1 MMNLYHIVTAHGTI
15 EVPAENEKEALRKA
29 LYPLDVEG
37 IYAMPI
43 TEETLLDTDEF
54 DYDHDL
60 GTVTYTIKHWVNE
73 DGEYYTVEMTDLYM
87 ESEKVDDVSYA
98 DIGSKLASL
107 DGEECFNSI
116 DEAKK
121 AIMWALDEAAD
132 IYEDAEH
139 IQWPDEDA
147 AYDEWRCNH

>member
-1 MMNLYHIVTAHGTI
+1 MMYLYHIVTTNGTL

-29 LYPLDVEG
+29 LYPLNVEG

-43 TEETLLDTDEF
+43 TEETLLDADEWE
-54 DYDHDL
+54 YDHDL
-60 GTVTYTIKHWVNE
+60 GTVTYAIKHWVNE

-87 ESEKVDDVSYA
+87 ESERVDDVTYA
-98 DIGSKLASL
+98 DIGRKLTSL
-107 DGEECFNSI
+107 DGSMGYASI

-121 AIMWALDEAAD
+121 EIQWALDQASS
-132 IYEDAEH
+132 IYEDAEY